1 MLFFVQENFSNV
13 VYNKI
18 CNYVSKK
25 VIFLKCDKRTYI
37 VAMSLEK
44 CSVYNRKN

>member
-25 VIFLKCDKRTYI
+25 VIFLNNNNNNTLIYI
-37 VAMSLEK
+37 APACRMTSEAL
-44 CSVYNRKN
+44 

>member
-18 CNYVSKK
+18 YNYVSKK
-25 VIFLKCDKRTYI
+25 VIFLKCDKRTYT
-37 VAMSLEK
+37 VAMALEK
-44 CSVYNRKN
+44 CSA

>member
-18 CNYVSKK
+18 YNYVSKK
-25 VIFLKCDKRTYI
+25 VIFLKCDKRTYT
-37 VAMSLEK
+37 VAMTLEK
-44 CSVYNRKN
+44 CSAYNRKN